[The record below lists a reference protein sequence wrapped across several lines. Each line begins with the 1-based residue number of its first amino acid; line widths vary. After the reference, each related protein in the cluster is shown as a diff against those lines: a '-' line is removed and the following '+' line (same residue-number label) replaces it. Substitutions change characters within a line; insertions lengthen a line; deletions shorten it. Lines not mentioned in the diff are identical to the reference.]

1 MSDRSSARLLK
12 RFDLWIGIG
21 SSLALIIAAWQQWV
35 PVPLTEALGFVT
47 GAACVY
53 LVVKQNIW
61 NFPIGIANN
70 IFFLILFGQ
79 SRLYG
84 DAGLQIVYLGLGVQG
99 WYNWLYGGK
108 ERTPLKIVR
117 VSWRILLWL
126 SVAIVVTT
134 WLLMLALTAVSGSA
148 PLLDAFTTALSLA
161 AQYLLNRKAIESWL
175 LWIVVDV
182 LYIYLY
188 ITRGLHLTAM
198 LYLVFI
204 GLCIA
209 GYLSWQQTLQEEER
223 QLDD

>member
-1 MSDRSSARLLK
+1 
-12 RFDLWIGIG
+12 
-21 SSLALIIAAWQQWV
+21 
-35 PVPLTEALGFVT
+35 
-47 GAACVY
+47 
-53 LVVKQNIW
+53 
-61 NFPIGIANN
+61 
-70 IFFLILFGQ
+70 
-79 SRLYG
+79 LYG
-84 DAGLQIVYLGLGVQG
+84 DAGLQVVYLGLGVQG

-108 ERTPLKIVR
+108 RQTPLKIAR
-117 VSWRILLWL
+117 VSRRLLLWL
-126 SVAIVVTT
+126 SAVIVVAT
-134 WLLMLALTAVSGSA
+134 WLLMVTLQAVNGSA
-148 PLLDAFTTALSLA
+148 PLLDAFTTVLSLA

-209 GYLSWQQTLQEEER
+209 GYISWQRTLQGEEQ

>member
-1 MSDRSSARLLK
+1 MSGRSSAEVLK
-12 RFDLWIGIG
+12 RFDLWIGIIF
-21 SSLALIIAAWQQWV
+21 STALIIAAWQKWV
-35 PVPLTEALGFVT
+35 SFPLTEALGFVT

-84 DAGLQIVYLGLGVQG
+84 DAGLQIVYLGLGIQG

-108 ERTPLKIVR
+108 ERTPLQIVR
-117 VSWRILLWL
+117 VSWRSLLWL
-126 SVAIVVTT
+126 SLAIVATT
-134 WLLMLALTAVSGSA
+134 WLLMQALTAVNGSA

-175 LWIVVDV
+175 VWIVVDV

-188 ITRGLHLTAM
+188 ITRGLHLTAT

-209 GYLSWQQTLQEEER
+209 GYISWQRTLLGEER

>member
-1 MSDRSSARLLK
+1 MK
-12 RFDLWIGIG
+12 RFDIWIGLMLG
-21 SSLALIIAAWQQWV
+21 AGLIIASWQKWLSF
-35 PVPLTEALGFVT
+35 PLTEALGFVT

-53 LVVKQNIW
+53 LVVGQNIW

-108 ERTPLKIVR
+108 RQTPLQIAR
-117 VSWRILLWL
+117 VSWQLLLWL
-126 SVAIVVTT
+126 GVAIVVTT
-134 WLLMLALTAVSGSA
+134 WLLMLALKAVNGSA

-209 GYLSWQQTLQEEER
+209 GYISWQRTLPGEER